1 MRKIPQKLLIL
12 IIIINFIVMILE
24 GTTAINNSN
33 SKNTTINNQ
42 MEKNR
47 LEEIKGKGEIIVDSP
62 LNDITYF
69 YLDTKTNKITGI
81 DADIITEI
89 AKRLGINKVEIKE
102 SPFSDLL
109 EKLNND
115 NNIDISAGGIYIT
128 PEREEL
134 VSFTEPL
141 YKGSESIVVPTF
153 SKINFKSD
161 LKNAI
166 VGVEKGT
173 VFVTLTEKWKEN
185 NLIKDIVIYETS
197 ADVLNAVNRNEIDA
211 GIVDSVIVKYSL
223 LKDKN
228 LLIRMIKDYTPEVYG
243 TVGIAIRKNDTTLLN
258 AFNEKINEMK
268 ADGTI
273 YAILVNNGLDKANMI
288 SDK

>member
-12 IIIINFIVMILE
+12 IFIINFIVMILE
-24 GTTAINNSN
+24 GTTAIDN
-33 SKNTTINNQ
+33 SKTATINNQ

-47 LEEIKGKGEIIVDSP
+47 LEAIKEKGEITVVSP

-69 YLDTKTNKITGI
+69 YLDPKTNKISGI

-89 AKRLGINKVEIKE
+89 AKRLGINKVEMKV

-109 EKLNND
+109 ERLNTD
-115 NNIDISAGGIYIT
+115 DSIDISAGGIYIT
-128 PEREEL
+128 PKREEL

-141 YKGSESIVVPTF
+141 YKGPEAIVVPTF
-153 SKINFKSD
+153 STINFKCD
-161 LKNAI
+161 LKNAV

-173 VFVTLTEKWKEN
+173 VFLNLAEEWKKS
-185 NLIKDIVIYETS
+185 NLIKDIVIFDTS
-197 ADVLNAVNRNEIDA
+197 ADLLNAINSNKVNA
-211 GIVDSVIVKYSL
+211 GIIDSVILKYSL

-228 LLIRMIKDYTPEVYG
+228 LILRMLKDYTPEVIG
-243 TVGIAIRKNDTTLLN
+243 TVGIAVRKNDTILLH

-268 ADGTI
+268 ADGTL
-273 YAILVNNGLDKANMI
+273 YAILVENGLDKTNMI
-288 SDK
+288 SN

>member
-24 GTTAINNSN
+24 GTTAIDN
-33 SKNTTINNQ
+33 SKTATINNQ

-47 LEEIKGKGEIIVDSP
+47 LEEIKGKGEITVDAP

-69 YLDTKTNKITGI
+69 YLDTKINKITGI

-89 AKRLGINKVEIKE
+89 AKRLGINKVEINE

-109 EKLNND
+109 ENLNND
-115 NNIDISAGGIYIT
+115 NSIDISAGGIYIT

-141 YKGSESIVVPTF
+141 YKGSEAIVVQTF
-153 SKINFKSD
+153 SKINFTSD
-161 LKNAI
+161 LKDAI

-173 VFVTLTEKWKEN
+173 VFVTLAEKWKQN

-197 ADVLNAVNRNEIDA
+197 ADVLNAINCNKIDA

-228 LLIRMIKDYTPEVYG
+228 LLLRMLKDYTPEVYG
-243 TVGIAIRKNDTTLLN
+243 TVGIAIRKNDTTLLQ

-268 ADGTI
+268 ADGTL

-288 SDK
+288 SDR

>member
-12 IIIINFIVMILE
+12 IVIINFIVMILE
-24 GTTAINNSN
+24 GTTAIDN
-33 SKNTTINNQ
+33 SKTTTINNQ

-47 LEEIKGKGEIIVDSP
+47 LEAIKGKGEITVVSP

-89 AKRLGINKVEIKE
+89 AKRLGINKVEMKV

-109 EKLNND
+109 ERLNTD
-115 NNIDISAGGIYIT
+115 DSIDISAGGIYIT
-128 PEREEL
+128 PKREEL

-141 YKGSESIVVPTF
+141 YKGSEAIVVPTF
-153 SKINFKSD
+153 STINFKSD
-161 LKNAI
+161 LKNAV

-173 VFVTLTEKWKEN
+173 VFLNLAEEWKKS
-185 NLIKDIVIYETS
+185 NLIKDIVIFDTS
-197 ADVLNAVNRNEIDA
+197 ADLLNAINSNKVDA
-211 GIVDSVIVKYSL
+211 GIIDSVILKYSL

-228 LLIRMIKDYTPEVYG
+228 LILRMLKDYTPEVIG
-243 TVGIAIRKNDTTLLN
+243 TVGIAVRKNDTTLLH

-268 ADGTI
+268 ADGTL
-273 YAILVNNGLDKANMI
+273 YAILVENGLDKANMI
-288 SDK
+288 SN